1 MSRTL
6 RGLAALLLALLAG
19 IGWAGAVSAH
29 PLGNYTVNR
38 AVIVRLGPTV
48 VALRYMVDMAEIP
61 AFGEIQAMDTN
72 ADGKTD
78 AAELSAYARAAC
90 EADRQALS
98 VQLDRTRAAVAQWEA
113 PQLSFPAGAGG
124 LSTLRLVCS
133 FGAQLPAGRDSRTI
147 EVADT
152 TNDGHVGWHEV
163 IISADSGVSIT
174 TSDVPA
180 VSRSAELTAYP
191 LDSLQSP
198 PDVRSGSATFR
209 LVAGAAGNG
218 SAPDP
223 AAPLVRSTANDPLAA
238 LVGGPLTP
246 LPVVLGILLA
256 AGLGAAHAVSPGHGK
271 TLVAA
276 YLIGSQGSRRHAA
289 TLGLTVAV
297 THTAG
302 VFLLGAVTLLAG
314 QFLVPERVIGWL
326 TIGSG
331 FLVVLLGAGLVL
343 RATRGSRA
351 THDHG
356 HEHLHAHEDEH
367 PHGHER
373 EHEHPQRELRARNVV
388 ALGLAGGMVPSASAL
403 IVLLVAITT
412 GRLLFGLVLIM
423 AFGVGM
429 SLILG
434 GLAVATTMVR
444 GAVTASGGI
453 ASHPLVRRAASAV
466 PLVAGVAVLAAGL
479 AVTIGALARFA

>member
-1 MSRTL
+1 
-6 RGLAALLLALLAG
+6 
-19 IGWAGAVSAH
+19 
-29 PLGNYTVNR
+29 
-38 AVIVRLGPTV
+38 
-48 VALRYMVDMAEIP
+48 
-61 AFGEIQAMDTN
+61 
-72 ADGKTD
+72 
-78 AAELSAYARAAC
+78 
-90 EADRQALS
+90 
-98 VQLDRTRAAVAQWEA
+98 
-113 PQLSFPAGAGG
+113 
-124 LSTLRLVCS
+124 
-133 FGAQLPAGRDSRTI
+133 
-147 EVADT
+147 
-152 TNDGHVGWHEV
+152 
-163 IISADSGVSIT
+163 
-174 TSDVPA
+174 
-180 VSRSAELTAYP
+180 
-191 LDSLQSP
+191 
-198 PDVRSGSATFR
+198 
-209 LVAGAAGNG
+209 
-218 SAPDP
+218 
-223 AAPLVRSTANDPLAA
+223 
-238 LVGGPLTP
+238 
-246 LPVVLGILLA
+246 VVLGILLA

-314 QFLVPERVIGWL
+314 QFLVPERVIRWL

-343 RATRGSRA
+343 RAARGSRA
-351 THDHG
+351 SHDHG
-356 HEHLHAHEDEH
+356 HEHERSHVHEH
-367 PHGHER
+367 PH
-373 EHEHPQRELRARNVV
+373 EHSHPHRELRARNVV

-453 ASHPLVRRAASAV
+453 ASHALIRRAASAV